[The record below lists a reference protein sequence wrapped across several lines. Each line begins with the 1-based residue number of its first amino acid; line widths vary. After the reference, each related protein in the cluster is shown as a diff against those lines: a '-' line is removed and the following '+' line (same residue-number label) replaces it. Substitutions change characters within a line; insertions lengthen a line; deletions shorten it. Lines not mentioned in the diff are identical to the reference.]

1 MTEPEPRFCVLTGGV
16 WHHLIGATAA
26 TDAGLDV
33 DRAYCPEH
41 DQPAAEHEHDERCAG
56 RTDAQMFAAFVA
68 EHAAE
73 RALIDYGECLE
84 IAIGLNERYAGRWRV
99 WFVALAGSVEW
110 LARPADAEPV
120 GEPTFS
126 AWSPGELINKI
137 ARHM

>member
-26 TDAGLDV
+26 TDSGLDV

-41 DQPAAEHEHDERCAG
+41 DQPTAEQLDPYRAAMDDALRQLADDVGVPAG
-56 RTDAQMFAAFVA
+56 ILNYGAMLA
-68 EHAAE
+68 
-73 RALIDYGECLE
+73 RAVE
-84 IAIGLNERYAGRWRV
+84 LNERFAGRWHV
-99 WFVALAGSVEW
+99 WFIALAGRVEW
-110 LARPADAEPV
+110 LARPADAEPH